1 MMTIIHRY
9 ALLLATACCVLGS
22 SGALAQ
28 AYPNKP
34 IKLLVGFPPGGGT
47 DLLARL
53 VAQQLAPKLGQPVVV
68 DNRPGAN
75 TIIATD
81 ATAKAA
87 ADGYTLAM
95 AATGN
100 VANPSLYSK
109 LPYDPYRD
117 FTWITQLTE
126 ASLVLVASPN
136 VQANSMKELITLAKA
151 RPGQISYA
159 SAGVGS
165 SVHLAGVML
174 ERMAGVQMLH
184 VAYKGSGPALTD
196 LLGGQVSMLF
206 ADIPQVMEH
215 IKSGRLKA
223 LAVTTNRRSA
233 SLPDIPTIAEVGFPG
248 YEVPVWYGVFGPAGM
263 PRDVVDKL
271 ASNLK
276 EVLELPAVK
285 EKLTGWG
292 VSPVGSTPAEFDSF
306 IQAQASNWSKVIK
319 GANIKIE

>member
-1 MMTIIHRY
+1 MTMMHRY
-9 ALLLATACCVLGS
+9 ALVLATACCLLGA
-22 SGALAQ
+22 SGAQAQ

-34 IKLLVGFPPGGGT
+34 IKLMVGFPPGGGT

-68 DNRPGAN
+68 ENRPGAN
-75 TIIATD
+75 TIIATE
-81 ATAKAA
+81 ATAKSP

-126 ASLVLVASPN
+126 ASLVLVAGPN
-136 VQANSMKELITLAKA
+136 GQANSMKDLIALAKA

-184 VAYKGSGPALTD
+184 VAYKGSGPALSD

-223 LAVTTNRRSA
+223 LAVTTTRRSA
-233 SLPDIPTIAEVGFPG
+233 SLPDVPTIAEVGFPG

-271 ASNLK
+271 ARNLK

-285 EKLTGWG
+285 EKLSGWG
-292 VSPVGSTPAEFDSF
+292 VSPVGSTPAEFDAF

>member
-1 MMTIIHRY
+1 MMTMMHRY
-9 ALLLATACCVLGS
+9 ALVLATACCLLGA
-22 SGALAQ
+22 SGAQAQ

-34 IKLLVGFPPGGGT
+34 IKLMVGFPPGGGT

-68 DNRPGAN
+68 ENRPGAN
-75 TIIATD
+75 TIIATE
-81 ATAKAA
+81 ATAKSP

-126 ASLVLVASPN
+126 ASLVLVAGPN
-136 VQANSMKELITLAKA
+136 VQANSMKDLIALAKA

-184 VAYKGSGPALTD
+184 VAYKGSGPALSD

-223 LAVTTNRRSA
+223 LAVTTTRRSA
-233 SLPDIPTIAEVGFPG
+233 SLPDVPTIAEVGFPG

-271 ASNLK
+271 ARNLK

-285 EKLTGWG
+285 EKLSGWG
-292 VSPVGSTPAEFDSF
+292 VSPVGSTPAEFDAF

>member
-1 MMTIIHRY
+1 
-9 ALLLATACCVLGS
+9 
-22 SGALAQ
+22 
-28 AYPNKP
+28 
-34 IKLLVGFPPGGGT
+34 
-47 DLLARL
+47 
-53 VAQQLAPKLGQPVVV
+53 
-68 DNRPGAN
+68 
-75 TIIATD
+75 
-81 ATAKAA
+81 
-87 ADGYTLAM
+87 M

-126 ASLVLVASPN
+126 ASLVLVAGPT
-136 VQANSMKELITLAKA
+136 VQANSMKELIALAKA

-292 VSPVGSTPAEFDSF
+292 VS
-306 IQAQASNWSKVIK
+306 QVIK